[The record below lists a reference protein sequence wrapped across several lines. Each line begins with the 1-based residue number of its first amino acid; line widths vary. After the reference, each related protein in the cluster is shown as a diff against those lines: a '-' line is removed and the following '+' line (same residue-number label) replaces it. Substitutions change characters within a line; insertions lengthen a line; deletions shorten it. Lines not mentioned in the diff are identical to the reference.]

1 MLGAPHQGDVPS
13 DWLGF
18 CWSTRPGLFS
28 RRAAP
33 EPRPASWTGPPL
45 TLVVARWRGECLS
58 SWRWR
63 TIPAASTTMTAAA
76 MRRGIRR
83 PGPRRAPSLMTS
95 FITSPACPFG
105 PPASAGP
112 AARIRRSVLI
122 RHRHLAEEG
131 PVVLRDRYV
140 DDAGRPGQVWRQ
152 GAPSLLEV
160 LGLHVGPAGVSVAE
174 GLD

>member
-18 CWSTRPGLFS
+18 CWSARPGLFS

-45 TLVVARWRGECLS
+45 TLVVARWRGEFLS

-83 PGPRRAPSLMTS
+83 PGPRPAPSLMTS

-112 AARIRRSVLI
+112 AGRDRRSGFM
-122 RHRHLAEEG
+122 RHRHLAEGG
-131 PVVLRDRYV
+131 PVGPAEPYGCDVGAPALGPL
-140 DDAGRPGQVWRQ
+140 A
-152 GAPSLLEV
+152 GAPS
-160 LGLHVGPAGVSVAE
+160 P
-174 GLD
+174 